1 MAVTKKRRFRD
12 DKNKSLRNN
21 YRDQD
26 SVLTKKSHMNFMSL
40 NIQGL
45 GQRAKKD
52 WIKELCTK
60 NKVNFVSLQETKM
73 ETIELFNVKECW
85 GNFAF
90 EYKCGASVGNSGG
103 ILCIWDPS
111 MFRNTMSTASDYFI
125 MSTAGLEEVH
135 LRRLLDS
142 MVLSQSATKMSKLD
156 RFLISEGLAG
166 SCPNISA
173 VALDRYLSDHRPI
186 LLLLDSNFH
195 CKLDNV
201 QQADLESN
209 VTSDEIKRAVWD
221 CGVDKSPGPDGFTF
235 GFYRRAGLFKGISTG
250 SVHNLFIFSMRDDAD
265 FLGSYGTDSN
275 NRHHRGVARLLFRA
289 SGSKVGGLMS
299 RIKSWEDI
307 MNTFVARLS
316 KWKMKTLSIG
326 GIHGE
331 NEKLDRNTNNEHPSI
346 WLDIVRE
353 VKKLKCTG
361 TDLLGFIQKKLGNG
375 SATSFWEDVWRGDIS
390 FKYLYPRLFALET
403 SKSITVASEGSL
415 IY

>member
-1 MAVTKKRRFRD
+1 MAMTKK
-12 DKNKSLRNN
+12 
-21 YRDQD
+21 
-26 SVLTKKSHMNFMSL
+26 
-40 NIQGL
+40 GL

-125 MSTAGLEEVH
+125 MVKGEWVPSGKKLLIISIYAPQELKEKKMLWDYLIMVINNWNGEVVIMGDFNEVRMQTERFGSKFNVH
-135 LRRLLDS
+135 GADIFNS
-142 MVLSQSATKMSKLD
+142 FIATSQ
-156 RFLISEGLAG
+156 
-166 SCPNISA
+166 
-173 VALDRYLSDHRPI
+173 
-186 LLLLDSNFH
+186 
-195 CKLDNV
+195 
-201 QQADLESN
+201 QQADLECN

-235 GFYRRAGLFKGISTG
+235 GFYRRHI
-250 SVHNLFIFSMRDDAD
+250 HRD
-265 FLGSYGTDSN
+265 
-275 NRHHRGVARLLFRA
+275 R
-289 SGSKVGGLMS
+289 KVGGLMS

-326 GIHGE
+326 G
-331 NEKLDRNTNNEHPSI
+331 PSK
-346 WLDIVRE
+346 D
-353 VKKLKCTG
+353 
-361 TDLLGFIQKKLGNG
+361 G
-375 SATSFWEDVWRGDIS
+375 SH
-390 FKYLYPRLFALET
+390 
-403 SKSITVASEGSL
+403 
-415 IY
+415 